1 MAKDGTLGT
10 EFAEPFKPAKKRKFI
25 LLTLRVIPLKKRQ
38 KSVFC
43 GINFCVLGANSQ

>member
-25 LLTLRVIPLKKRQ
+25 LLTL
-38 KSVFC
+38 
-43 GINFCVLGANSQ
+43 INFCVLGANSQ